1 MKGIQMRK
9 KSFCFVLAL
18 IISLGMIG
26 CNTSTVS
33 EVSSNQETI
42 EKDVQLENV
51 GLEEGAT
58 PEEAE
63 GQEETLEPIPEE
75 KEESEIVLMAVGDNL
90 MHMGIVATGKQE
102 DDSYNY
108 DVLFQGMEE
117 YINAADI
124 RMINQETILGG
135 NDLGFSGYPL
145 FNSPTQVGD
154 AIAKAGFNVVL
165 HSSNHSADKGL
176 EGLVNCENFWESNY
190 PQITMVG
197 IYEESNEEHP
207 ISILEVQGKKF
218 AILNYTYS
226 PNSEILPKS
235 MMGRLDMLCNWN
247 KENGQIDFTTL
258 HPQVIR
264 DIERAEEIADF
275 TIVCPHWGTEYT
287 TTPSTAQK
295 NFAKQM
301 ADAGA
306 DLIVG
311 THPHVVQP
319 VEWVEDSQGEKILCY
334 YSLGNYV
341 STQKNPLCMLEG
353 MAWVTLVI
361 TEEGIEICE
370 EETGMIPMVCH
381 YTNSPVRFGKVY
393 FLEEYSQELA
403 SKHGIIT
410 YGDVEFKLEELQQ
423 WKEEIIGEWSLSP
436 TEVLK

>member
-1 MKGIQMRK
+1 MRK
-9 KSFCFVLAL
+9 KSLVLAFIL
-18 IISLGMIG
+18 SLSMIG
-26 CNTSTVS
+26 CNASTMS

-42 EKDVQLENV
+42 EEVQTENAN
-51 GLEEGAT
+51 LEEGT
-58 PEEAE
+58 TTEDSE
-63 GQEETLEPIPEE
+63 GHEEETLEVVSEE
-75 KEESEIVLMAVGDNL
+75 EEASEIVLMAVGDNL

-102 DDSYNY
+102 DNSYNY
-108 DVLFQGMEE
+108 DILFQGMEE
-117 YINAADI
+117 YIKAADI

-176 EGLVNCENFWESNY
+176 DGLVNCENFWESNY

-197 IYEESNEEHP
+197 IHEESNEEHP
-207 ISILEVQGKKF
+207 ISILEVQGKKI

-287 TTPSTAQK
+287 TKPSTTQK
-295 NFAKQM
+295 EFALQM
-301 ADAGA
+301 AEAGA

-319 VEWVEDSQGEKILCY
+319 VEWVEDSQGEKTLCY

-341 STQKNPLCMLEG
+341 STQQNPLCMLEG
-353 MAWVTLVI
+353 MAWVTLTV
-361 TEEGIEICE
+361 TGEEIEIQE
-370 EETGMIPMVCH
+370 EKTGMLPMVCH
-381 YTNSPVRFGKVY
+381 YTASPVRFEKVY
-393 FLEEYSQELA
+393 FLEDYSKESA
-403 SKHGIIT
+403 AKHGILS
-410 YGDVEFKLEELQQ
+410 YGGVELRMEDLEQ
-423 WKEEIIGEWSLSP
+423 WSEEIIGEWRLEKRGMSVNNSQ
-436 TEVLK
+436 